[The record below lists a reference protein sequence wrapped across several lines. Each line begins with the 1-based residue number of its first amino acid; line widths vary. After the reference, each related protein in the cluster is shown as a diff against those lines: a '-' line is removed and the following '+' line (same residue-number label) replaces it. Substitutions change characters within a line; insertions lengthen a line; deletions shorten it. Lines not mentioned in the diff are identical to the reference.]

1 MLMKGKWWVDW
12 QTHDTVGV
20 WQVCDMTDEDMMQN
34 EDMLNDD
41 VPADIDIMMM
51 NNCVQ
56 DRGEDVDVLM
66 DDMKFDEM

>member
-1 MLMKGKWWVDW
+1 
-12 QTHDTVGV
+12 
-20 WQVCDMTDEDMMQN
+20 MTDEDMMQN

-56 DRGEDVDVLM
+56 DIGEDADVLM